1 MANHKSAEKRVRQTA
16 RKTEAK
22 ARTRATVR
30 TYEKKLRT
38 ALEKKDASEAQ
49 TLFLTYSSKMG
60 KAAQKGIY
68 HANTASRKIG
78 RLARQVAQIAK

>member
-16 RKTEAK
+16 RKTERK
-22 ARTRATVR
+22 AQTKATVR
-30 TYEKKLRT
+30 TFEKKLRS
-38 ALEKKDASEAQ
+38 AIEKKEASEAQ

-60 KAAQKGIY
+60 KAAQKGLY

-78 RLARQVAQIAK
+78 RLAKQVAQIAK

>member
-16 RKTEAK
+16 RKTARK
-22 ARTRATVR
+22 AQTKATVR
-30 TYEKKLRT
+30 TFEKKLRK
-38 ALEKKDASEAQ
+38 AIEDKDASAAK
-49 TLFLTYSSKMG
+49 TLFLSYSSKLG

-78 RLARQVAQIAK
+78 RVAKQVAQLAQ